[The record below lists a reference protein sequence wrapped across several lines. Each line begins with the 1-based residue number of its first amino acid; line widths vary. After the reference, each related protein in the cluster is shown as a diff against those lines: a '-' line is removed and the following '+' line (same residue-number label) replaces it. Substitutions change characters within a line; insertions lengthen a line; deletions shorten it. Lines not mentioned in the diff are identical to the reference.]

1 MSKLQEISGELIEIS
16 SISPDLRNNALSDL
30 AKKIQGLDDYDI
42 IPEQKSLIVSIIE
55 SLISENDAEQIA
67 KSKLVFVK
75 DVEEQIAPT
84 KKTRAKKVVKPVT
97 ESTLEDLPDDI
108 GQFPILST
116 LPEPII
122 RLAGLRRKEQGKTEI
137 VSIGETL
144 SNLFD
149 WNITPEGTEFWYK
162 ISNDGDLTEFKKLY
176 GNKGEKVDEI
186 IEFSELTEFVEG
198 LSKNQTE
205 LPDTIQKQPQIKDL
219 PDAVKKLALFRQSEQ
234 NLMLQSDVFLASSLA
249 FDWTKTPEEW
259 QFWNLINDGD
269 LRNFKRIYG
278 DKGEYVDRVID
289 GLVGFNELVDLAI
302 AKSKTPAPAPVVK
315 TRKPRTPKAPAPIV
329 APVVKTEE
337 VNSVEIIFYPPSG
350 GIININCDNLYEL
363 HDTARYIM
371 KNTQPK
377 PKYLDFRAITSEA
390 SYGIT
395 FFKNITNDQDVFYD
409 KLKGKLFDIW
419 GKKTLFD
426 WNEFN
431 ERIADIDKI
440 KLNEEIIN
448 DALKKDSM
456 EASVE
461 VEKPKP
467 VAKAKTTSV
476 KPETKITSVKPEAK
490 TKQKQVTKPKA
501 KSDLSFLDDLD
512 NIL

>member
-30 AKKIQGLDDYDI
+30 AKKIQGLDDYHI

-67 KSKLVFVK
+67 KSKLVFVQ

-122 RLAGLRRKEQGKTEI
+122 RLAGLRRKEQGMTGI
-137 VSIGETL
+137 VYMGETL
-144 SNLFD
+144 STLFD
-149 WNITPEGTEFWYK
+149 WNITPEGTKFWYK

-219 PDAVKKLALFRQSEQ
+219 PDAIKKLVIFRNKQEG
-234 NLMLQSDVFLASSLA
+234 SSPNFDLNDTIQFA
-249 FDWTKTPEEW
+249 FNWQDTPEGDS
-259 QFWNLINDGD
+259 FWALINDLGD
-269 LRNFKRIYG
+269 LTEFKKLYG
-278 DKGEYVDRVID
+278 NKGEKVDDIIEMAE
-289 GLVGFNELVDLAI
+289 LNEFVESLTENQ
-302 AKSKTPAPAPVVK
+302 TPAPAPVVKTRK
-315 TRKPRTPKAPAPIV
+315 TRKPRTPKAPAPVITTQEV
-329 APVVKTEE
+329 NAVYLVVYPPKGGVVELKTE
-337 VNSVEIIFYPPSG
+337 S
-350 GIININCDNLYEL
+350 LYEL
-363 HDTARYIM
+363 HDIS
-371 KNTQPK
+371 KFVINK
-377 PKYLDFRAITSEA
+377 L
-390 SYGIT
+390 GI
-395 FFKNITNDQDVFYD
+395 
-409 KLKGKLFDIW
+409 
-419 GKKTLFD
+419 KTLRLNFNVITDLGTYTSQINFSLYYSQDDLIRVLIEQFD
-426 WNEFN
+426 TFVKPELDWKNF
-431 ERIADIDKI
+431 
-440 KLNEEIIN
+440 EE
-448 DALKKDSM
+448 KKPIF
-456 EASVE
+456 APA
-461 VEKPKP
+461 PKP

-490 TKQKQVTKPKA
+490 RKQKQVTKPKA

>member
-67 KSKLVFVK
+67 KSKLVFVQ

-122 RLAGLRRKEQGKTEI
+122 RLAGLRRKEQGMTGI
-137 VSIGETL
+137 VYMGETL
-144 SNLFD
+144 STLFD
-149 WNITPEGTEFWYK
+149 WNITPEGTKFWYK

-219 PDAVKKLALFRQSEQ
+219 PDAIKKLALFRQSEQ

-259 QFWNLINDGD
+259 QFWNMINDGD
-269 LRNFKRIYG
+269 LENFKRIYG

-315 TRKPRTPKAPAPIV
+315 TRKTRKPRTPKAPAPVITTQEV
-329 APVVKTEE
+329 NAVYLVVYPPKGGVVELKTE
-337 VNSVEIIFYPPSG
+337 S
-350 GIININCDNLYEL
+350 LYEL
-363 HDTARYIM
+363 HDIS
-371 KNTQPK
+371 KFVINK
-377 PKYLDFRAITSEA
+377 L
-390 SYGIT
+390 GI
-395 FFKNITNDQDVFYD
+395 
-409 KLKGKLFDIW
+409 
-419 GKKTLFD
+419 KTLRLNFNVITDLGTYTSQINFSLYYSQDDLIRVLIEQFD
-426 WNEFN
+426 TFVKPELDWKNFE
-431 ERIADIDKI
+431 ERQGDIDLMDTNVKI
-440 KLNEEIIN
+440 VN
-448 DALKKDSM
+448 DAF
-456 EASVE
+456 EVE
-461 VEKPKP
+461 VEKKPIFAPAPKP

-490 TKQKQVTKPKA
+490 RKQKQVTKPKA

>member
-16 SISPDLRNNALSDL
+16 STSPDLRNNALSNL

-55 SLISENDAEQIA
+55 SLIAENDAEQIA
-67 KSKLVFVK
+67 KSKLVFVP

-84 KKTRAKKVVKPVT
+84 KKTRAKKVTKPVST
-97 ESTLEDLPDDI
+97 PVDESTLEDLPDFI
-108 GQFPILST
+108 GKFIKIQD
-116 LPEPII
+116 LPLQVIK
-122 RLAGLRRKEQGKTEI
+122 LAELRRKEQNLAGEI
-137 VSIGETL
+137 DKSLTL
-144 SNLFD
+144 TSQFA
-149 WNITPEGTEFWYK
+149 WISTPEGSDFWGK
-162 ISNDGDLTEFKKLY
+162 IDADGDLTEFKKLY

-219 PDAVKKLALFRQSEQ
+219 PDAIKKLALFRQSEQ

-259 QFWNLINDGD
+259 QFWNMINDGY
-269 LRNFKRIYG
+269 LEYFKKIYG

-315 TRKPRTPKAPAPIV
+315 TRKPRTPKAPAP
-329 APVVKTEE
+329 APVITTQE
-337 VNSVEIIFYPPSG
+337 VNAVELIIYPTKG
-350 GIININCDNLYEL
+350 GVVNIKTLSLYEL
-363 HDTARYIM
+363 LDISKFVISKLQRVELRLNFNVITDLGTYLSKILINVDDSTDDLIRKLVEQFDTFVKPELNW
-371 KNTQPK
+371 KN
-377 PKYLDFRAITSEA
+377 
-390 SYGIT
+390 
-395 FFKNITNDQDVFYD
+395 
-409 KLKGKLFDIW
+409 FD
-419 GKKTLFD
+419 
-426 WNEFN
+426 
-431 ERIADIDKI
+431 ERQGDII
-440 KLNEEIIN
+440 RMELNEEIVN
-448 DALKKDSM
+448 DAF
-456 EASVE
+456 E
-461 VEKPKP
+461 VKAPKVAKPKP
-467 VAKAKTTSV
+467 VIKPKT
-476 KPETKITSVKPEAK
+476 TSVKPEAK
-490 TKQKQVTKPKA
+490 TNKKQVTKPKA